1 MEAKSLAAV
10 LLRGNISTSLKSEN
24 DAETEG
30 NDNLWT
36 IISEPVRATIKLSIL
51 ETL

>member
-10 LLRGNISTSLKSEN
+10 LLRGNISTWLKSAE
-24 DAETEG
+24 DAATETT
-30 NDNLWT
+30 DNLWT
-36 IISEPVRATIKLSIL
+36 RISEPVRVTVKQSII